1 MLLELNKTTKED
13 FLMKLIRVA
22 LLFAIALLASGCGTR
37 LLVRTTGFNIH
48 PSQITVFNNAGPS
61 VTVQPFSKGEGFVA
75 EYREGKASPW
85 CLWMCRE
92 QIPTKV
98 YVLAHGQHLV
108 IPVRLNNSRYYRDE
122 SISLLV
128 RQNGKIVG
136 TYTYCVSIPPSR
148 QVTQDIPFGPYEL
161 YELKR
166 GNPGNPCRSRGGWW

>member
-1 MLLELNKTTKED
+1 
-13 FLMKLIRVA
+13 MKLIRVA
-22 LLFAIALLASGCGTR
+22 LLFIIALLASGCGTR
-37 LLVRTTGFNIH
+37 LMVRTTGFNIH
-48 PSQITVFNNAGPS
+48 PSQITVFNNAGPN

-75 EYREGKASPW
+75 EYREGKPSPW
-85 CLWMCRE
+85 FLWMRRE